1 MYISRIHDIT
11 KESVELQRTKWNLMT
26 VEQSKGLE
34 FETVFAVTGRMSE
47 NEKYITYTR
56 ALNELYVYDEE
67 IKLSV
72 ISIKTGT
79 NEKAD
84 KKTKEKS
91 SRKKREKR
99 SSKETVD
106 SDLEL

>member
-1 MYISRIHDIT
+1 M
-11 KESVELQRTKWNLMT
+11 

-84 KKTKEKS
+84 KKKVAVRSE
-91 SRKKREKR
+91 KREVLRKQ
-99 SSKETVD
+99 
-106 SDLEL
+106 LMLI

>member
-1 MYISRIHDIT
+1 
-11 KESVELQRTKWNLMT
+11 MT

>member
-1 MYISRIHDIT
+1 M
-11 KESVELQRTKWNLMT
+11 M

-84 KKTKEKS
+84 KKKVAVRSE
-91 SRKKREKR
+91 KREVLRKQ
-99 SSKETVD
+99 
-106 SDLEL
+106 LMLI